1 MIKMKNNSN
10 PIDVNTYFKEVF
22 TNAGIGI
29 MTLDAKSSIEYINEE
44 ALNIFGY
51 KYSALVNTNFST
63 HIHSTDQEYLKQYF
77 TGGISLFRYYQNI
90 FIKLNYYENF

>member
-10 PIDVNTYFKEVF
+10 HIHVNTYFQEVF

-29 MTLDAKSSIEYINEE
+29 ITLDAKSSIEYINEE

-51 KYSALVNTNFST
+51 NTPRWL
-63 HIHSTDQEYLKQYF
+63 IQ
-77 TGGISLFRYYQNI
+77 ISLHLFIALIRNI
-90 FIKLNYYENF
+90 

>member
-29 MTLDAKSSIEYINEE
+29 MTLDAKSSIENINEDKKE
-44 ALNIFGY
+44 EDN
-51 KYSALVNTNFST
+51 ST
-63 HIHSTDQEYLKQYF
+63 
-77 TGGISLFRYYQNI
+77 SLINSVYA
-90 FIKLNYYENF
+90 

>member
-44 ALNIFGY
+44 AI
-51 KYSALVNTNFST
+51 K
-63 HIHSTDQEYLKQYF
+63 QEWNNNKRQKTTVF
-77 TGGISLFRYYQNI
+77 
-90 FIKLNYYENF
+90 K

>member
-10 PIDVNTYFKEVF
+10 PIDGNAYFKEVF

-29 MTLDAKSSIEYINEE
+29 MILDANSSIEYINEE

-51 KYSALVNTNFST
+51 KYGELVNTNFAT
-63 HIHSTDQEYLKQYF
+63 LIHSTDQDF
-77 TGGISLFRYYQNI
+77 
-90 FIKLNYYENF
+90 